1 MENIC
6 YKWQEDLNLVMK
18 GVTDEDV
25 ASLETAEGGGLTVRA
40 IEGGERLGTRRRDSI
55 SSRGEQ
61 LGNTPLL
68 KS

>member
-1 MENIC
+1 
-6 YKWQEDLNLVMK
+6 MK

-25 ASLETAEGGGLTVRA
+25 ESLETAEGRGLAVRA
-40 IEGGERLGTRRRDSI
+40 IEGGEGLGCSRQHSSN